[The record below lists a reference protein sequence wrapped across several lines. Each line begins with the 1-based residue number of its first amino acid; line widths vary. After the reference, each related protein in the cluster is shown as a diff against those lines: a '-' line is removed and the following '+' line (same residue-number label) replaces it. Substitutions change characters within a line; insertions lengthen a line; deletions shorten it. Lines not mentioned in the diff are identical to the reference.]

1 MEKIDWDY
9 WLMMDSVQT
18 WEAALLSVNINPIY
32 AYFDGFID
40 GHANIL
46 LDRNNLPSIKDQEAF
61 IKRLLIVENNH
72 TTAGYDYGFGK
83 LNLLKFIDW
92 LAVKNQDMPNEMRA
106 FVNADTAEAENN
118 KNSSK
123 RTLLQEKVIL
133 DIILKLKLDP
143 HSLPKKKKGKPTV
156 KREIKEIA
164 LLQPR
169 TFTNSTFEHAWER
182 LTKKNEIDWK
192 WHSPEVSP

>member
-40 GHANIL
+40 GHPNIL
-46 LDRNNLPSIKDQEAF
+46 LDRNNLPPIKDQEAF

-72 TTAGYDYGFGK
+72 TTAGFDYGFGK
-83 LNLLKFIDW
+83 VNLLKFIDW

-106 FVNADTAEAENN
+106 VVNPGTAEAGNN
-118 KNSSK
+118 KNLSK

-133 DIILKLKLDP
+133 EIILNLKLDP
-143 HSLPKKKKGKPTV
+143 LCLPRKKTGKPTV
-156 KREIKEIA
+156 KREIKEKA

-169 TFTNSTFEHAWER
+169 TFTNSSFEHAWER
-182 LTKKNEIDWK
+182 LTKKNEIAWK
-192 WHSPEVSP
+192 WHSPKVSP